1 MEKIF
6 QTGVK
11 LVEHKEGQR
20 SEGAA
25 KTKPVCVTEKNCYY
39 FN

>member
-11 LVEHKEGQR
+11 LVEHKKEGQR

-25 KTKPVCVTEKNCYY
+25 KTKRVCDREKLLL
-39 FN
+39 F